1 MKKLIQQIHL
11 IKEAKNQ
18 RLLNH
23 HFLLSR
29 FHQLLIINKS
39 FIKKELLN
47 RETREFTKLKTY
59 YYEKKY
65 LFNCCFC
72 GNGMFRT

>member
-11 IKEAKNQ
+11 KKEAKNQ

-23 HFLLSR
+23 IFLQSL

-47 RETREFTKLKTY
+47 RETRELTKLKTY
-59 YYEKKY
+59 YYEKNY
-65 LFNCCFC
+65 LFNCYFC